1 MIPSNSKHI
10 PYDKDADRD
19 NHGQQQST
27 RLPVDPC
34 AEDELQGQGS
44 ENAQPHQNEV
54 LVPVHAAIVDA
65 TQVVV
70 LVDDQGIP
78 TGTMD
83 KLAAHSGAGAL
94 HSAFSVFLYDTAG
107 RVLLQRRAAQKH
119 HFRNK
124 WSNTCCSHPLPG
136 ETVTA
141 AASRRL
147 LQEVGITASAEVVGS
162 FTYRAPDLD
171 SGLIE
176 VEFDY
181 VLIGEYEGDVSP
193 NPDEVSEVQWVNF
206 QGLREQIALDPE
218 AYTPWLT
225 LALDVI
231 EQQSPTPI

>member
-1 MIPSNSKHI
+1 MIPSNSNNI
-10 PYDKDADRD
+10 PDHKDGDRND
-19 NHGQQQST
+19 HGQQQSS
-27 RLPVDPC
+27 RLPVD
-34 AEDELQGQGS
+34 ASTQDKFQGQS
-44 ENAQPHQNEV
+44 YKNAEPHQDEV
-54 LVPVHAAIVDA
+54 LVPVHDQILDA
-65 TQVVV
+65 SQVVV

-83 KLAAHSGAGAL
+83 KLAAHSGFGVL

-107 RVLLQRRAAQKH
+107 RVLLQRRAEKKH

-147 LQEVGITASAEVVGS
+147 LEEVGITASVEVVGS

-181 VLIGEYEGDVSP
+181 VLIGEYEGEVAP
-193 NPDEVSEVQWVNF
+193 NPEEVSDVQWVKYEE
-206 QGLREQIALDPE
+206 LRGQIAINPE
-218 AYTPWLT
+218 AYTPWLS
-225 LALDVI
+225 LALDVL
-231 EQQSPTPI
+231 EEGTP

>member
-1 MIPSNSKHI
+1 MIPSNSKDI
-10 PYDKDADRD
+10 PDSKDADRN
-19 NHGQQQST
+19 NHGQHQAT
-27 RLPVDPC
+27 RLPVDPS
-34 AEDELQGQGS
+34 AKDQFQGQGS
-44 ENAQPHQNEV
+44 QNAESHQDEV
-54 LVPVHAAIVDA
+54 LVPVHKEILDA
-65 TQVVV
+65 QQVVV

-94 HSAFSVFLYDTAG
+94 HSAFSVFLYDRAG
-107 RVLLQRRAAQKH
+107 RVLLQRRASQKH

-147 LQEVGITASAEVVGS
+147 LHEVGITASAEVVGS
-162 FTYRAPDLD
+162 FTYRAPDLE
-171 SGLIE
+171 SGLVE

-206 QGLREQIALDPE
+206 QDLRAQIAQDPE

-231 EQQSPTPI
+231 EQQSPTLI

>member
-10 PYDKDADRD
+10 PYDKDADRND
-19 NHGQQQST
+19 HGQQETS
-27 RLPVDPC
+27 RLPIDPS
-34 AEDELQGQGS
+34 AKDKFQGQGS
-44 ENAQPHQNEV
+44 QNAQPHQDEV
-54 LVPVHAAIVDA
+54 LVPVHEEILDA
-65 TQVVV
+65 QQVVV

-83 KLAAHSGAGAL
+83 KLAAHSGVGAL

-147 LQEVGITASAEVVGS
+147 LQEVGISASAEVVGS

-181 VLIGEYEGDVSP
+181 VLIGEYEGAVAP
-193 NPDEVSEVQWVNF
+193 NPEEVSEVEWVKYEE
-206 QGLREQIALDPE
+206 LRERIAQDPE
-218 AYTPWLT
+218 AYTPWLS

-231 EQQSPTPI
+231 DQPSL